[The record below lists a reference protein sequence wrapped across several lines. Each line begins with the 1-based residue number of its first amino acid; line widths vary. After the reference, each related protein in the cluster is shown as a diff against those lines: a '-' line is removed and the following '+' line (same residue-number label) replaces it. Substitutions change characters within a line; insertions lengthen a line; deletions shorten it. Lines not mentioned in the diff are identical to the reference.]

1 MKVVKFLLKAIL
13 WIVVIVIV
21 ALLALPLWFGPVV
34 KGVANS
40 VVPGIVKTDFH
51 LAHLSLNP

>member
-1 MKVVKFLLKAIL
+1 MKFVKTLIKTVFV
-13 WIVVIVIV
+13 IVVLLVV

-34 KGVANS
+34 RGVANAA
-40 VVPGIVKTDFH
+40 VPKVTQAGFI